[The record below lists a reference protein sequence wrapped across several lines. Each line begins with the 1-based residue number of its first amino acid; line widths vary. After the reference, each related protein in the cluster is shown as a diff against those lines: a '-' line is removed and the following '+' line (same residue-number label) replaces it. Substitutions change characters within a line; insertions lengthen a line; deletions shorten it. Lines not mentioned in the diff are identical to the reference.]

1 MSRSTTLPTRKSTSL
16 QTLHED
22 NRSGLHLLTYKR
34 DTAVVRGALLQGLKR
49 ANPSLPY
56 AVIERKIPERS
67 YGVEQW
73 FPYDAPKHGSALR
86 FVEY

>member
-1 MSRSTTLPTRKSTSL
+1 MSRSITLPMRKSTSL
-16 QTLHED
+16 QTSHED

-56 AVIERKIPERS
+56 AVIERKIPEMS
-67 YGVEQW
+67 YGVGQW
-73 FPYDAPKHGSALR
+73 SPYDAKKHGSAQT
-86 FVEY
+86 FVEH